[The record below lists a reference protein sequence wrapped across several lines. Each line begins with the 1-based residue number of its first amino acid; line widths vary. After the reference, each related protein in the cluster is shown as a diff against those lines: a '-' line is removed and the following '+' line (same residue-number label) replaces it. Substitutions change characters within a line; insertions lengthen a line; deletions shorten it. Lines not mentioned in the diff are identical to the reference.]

1 MIYSTTLSKRVPTKK
16 LEKGAGD
23 GPRSRVKPQFVNLNE
38 LIERKIKKFN
48 DNRFIYLTY
57 GVSKQSEYFTPY
69 CLIEVPFREVN
80 RSAYY
85 TISRQGVTYF
95 STVEDFFT
103 PLAVWQ
109 TEYRSYCKLLTVF
122 NLYTFSFG
130 LHVLMLRIILAA

>member
-1 MIYSTTLSKRVPTKK
+1 MAKRASTKN
-16 LEKGAGD
+16 LEKGGGD
-23 GPRSRVKPQFVNLNE
+23 GPRLKTRPPVVDLNE

-57 GVSKQSEYFTPY
+57 AVSKQNEYFTPY
-69 CLIEVPFREVN
+69 CLIEVPYCEVN

-103 PLAVWQ
+103 PLAIWQ
-109 TEYRSYCKLLTVF
+109 TEYRSYCKLLKV
-122 NLYTFSFG
+122 NLYFFSGISIYIF
-130 LHVLMLRIILAA
+130 

>member
-1 MIYSTTLSKRVPTKK
+1 MPKRAPTKK
-16 LEKGAGD
+16 FEKGAGD
-23 GPRSRVKPQFVNLNE
+23 GPRLRIRPPVIDLNE
-38 LIERKIKKFN
+38 LIERKIKSFN

-69 CLIEVPFREVN
+69 CLIEVPFRDVN

-85 TISRQGVTYF
+85 TISRHGVTYF

-109 TEYRSYCKLLTVF
+109 TEYRSYCKLLKVI
-122 NLYTFSFG
+122 NTFPLDSTY
-130 LHVLMLRIILAA
+130 LCMLKIILAA